1 MKALKAVMTVQ
12 AIVLLVYGLPYLF
25 VPKWTTALTQQAP
38 LPENYILRAFG
49 IALVVLAIL
58 ELRMLGDLERY
69 RSLTIFYALLS
80 ALYCVTIVL
89 QAFVRGFNGAAWYWW
104 LNGVVTAVFA
114 VAVFVAGR
122 RAQA

>member
-25 VPKWTTALTQQAP
+25 VPKWTTALTQQTP
-38 LPENYILRAFG
+38 MPENYFLRAFA
-49 IALVVLAIL
+49 IPMVVLGLL
-58 ELRMLGDLERY
+58 ELRLLSDVDRY
-69 RSLTIFYALLS
+69 RSLVSLYALLP
-80 ALYCVTIVL
+80 ALFFVTIVL
-89 QAFVRGFNGAAWYWW
+89 QAFIRGFNGAAWYWW

-114 VAVFVAGR
+114 VAVFVSGR

>member
-25 VPKWTTALTQQAP
+25 VPKWTTALTQQTP
-38 LPENYILRAFG
+38 MPENYFLRAFA
-49 IALVVLAIL
+49 IPMVVLGLL
-58 ELRMLGDLERY
+58 ELRLLSDVDRY
-69 RSLTIFYALLS
+69 RSLVSLYALLP
-80 ALYCVTIVL
+80 ALFFVTIVL

-104 LNGVVTAVFA
+104 LNGVVTGVFA

>member
-25 VPKWTTALTQQAP
+25 VPKWTTALTQQMP
-38 LPENYILRAFG
+38 MPENYFLRAFG
-49 IALVVLAIL
+49 IPLVVFGLL

-69 RSLTIFYALLS
+69 RSLTILYALLPG
-80 ALYCVTIVL
+80 LYCVTIVL
-89 QAFVRGFNGAAWYWW
+89 QAFIRGFNGAAWYWW

-114 VAVFVAGR
+114 VAVFVSGR